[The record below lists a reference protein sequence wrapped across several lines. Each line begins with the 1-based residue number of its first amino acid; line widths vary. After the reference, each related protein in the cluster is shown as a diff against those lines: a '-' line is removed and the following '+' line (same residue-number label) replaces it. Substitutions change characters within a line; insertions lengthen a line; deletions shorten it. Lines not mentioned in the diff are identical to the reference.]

1 MARSIELDVGNTD
14 VGDQGVVAELQHRI
28 LTVVRITLVSLMVM
42 LSVLH
47 SVYLLTVAVDPVA
60 CLHKLIWMASGNMF
74 LFTIGYVVVRA
85 VIIAVIRHT
94 LIQKKRCALNDPYS
108 RG

>member
-1 MARSIELDVGNTD
+1 MARSIELDVVDTD

-28 LTVVRITLVSLMVM
+28 LTVVRITFVVLMVM

-47 SVYLLTVAVDPVA
+47 GAYLLIAAVDPVA
-60 CLHKLIWMASGNMF
+60 YFRKLVWMTAGNMF
-74 LFTIGYVVVRA
+74 LFTAGYIVVRA

-94 LIQKKRCALNDPYS
+94 LIQKKVRPKRPCS

>member
-14 VGDQGVVAELQHRI
+14 VGDQGVVTELQHRL
-28 LTVVRITLVSLMVM
+28 LTVVRITFVSLMVM

-47 SVYLLTVAVDPVA
+47 STYLLTVAEDPVA
-60 CLHKLIWMASGNMF
+60 CFHKLIGMAAGNLF
-74 LFTIGYVVVRA
+74 LFTVGYVVVRA

-94 LIQKKRCALNDPYS
+94 LMQKGAP
-108 RG
+108 